1 MNGAIFIILVTFLR
15 MFNDDNMC
23 LYSESL
29 SSFIA
34 FAVCLDSYVHF
45 GAHLYFNGLCASLF

>member
-34 FAVCLDSYVHF
+34 FAVRLDSYVHF
-45 GAHLYFNGLCASLF
+45 GTHLYFNGLCASLF